1 MVAQRARNPLESK
14 KAYTMVEMRV
24 EMTAEKMDALT
35 VVLMAAWRVGKR
47 VEWMDQSK
55 AVQWAA

>member
-1 MVAQRARNPLESK
+1 MGASRVVLMVVL
-14 KAYTMVEMRV
+14 RV
-24 EMTAEKMDALT
+24 DMTAEKMDALT

-47 VEWMDQSK
+47 VEWTDQSK

>member
-1 MVAQRARNPLESK
+1 MGASRAAK
-14 KAYTMVEMRV
+14 MVEMRV

-35 VVLMAAWRVGKR
+35 AVLMAAWRVGKR
-47 VEWMDQSK
+47 VERMDQSK